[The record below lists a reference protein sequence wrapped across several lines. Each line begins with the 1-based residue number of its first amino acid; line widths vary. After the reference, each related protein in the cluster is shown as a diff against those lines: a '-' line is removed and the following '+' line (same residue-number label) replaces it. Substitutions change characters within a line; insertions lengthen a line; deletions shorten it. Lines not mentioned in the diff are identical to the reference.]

1 MVADFAPANA
11 NTATAQSQARAGEK
25 FIVSASIEKLL

>member
-11 NTATAQSQARAGEK
+11 NTARAGEK
-25 FIVSASIEKLL
+25 FIVSTSIEKLL